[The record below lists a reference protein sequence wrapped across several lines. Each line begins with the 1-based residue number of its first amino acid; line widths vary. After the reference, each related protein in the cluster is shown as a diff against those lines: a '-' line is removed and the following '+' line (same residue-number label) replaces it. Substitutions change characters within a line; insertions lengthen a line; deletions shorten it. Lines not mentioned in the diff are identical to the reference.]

1 MAENITEKSYFTKPI
16 RFIKNIGSSLILG
29 LSGSLN
35 GGVAYSFIIS
45 LDYHYFTPADG
56 IIAGLIGGLG
66 VGAKNLFSE
75 SLPVNEKHNDEDIPL
90 TEIGEHV
97 LFGIIAL
104 FLGYIFVFYFVKL
117 PSIHGELFPPSEQ
130 GISLYEFFKQTLGL
144 PDIVGVVLGSISSLA
159 PLIFKHRIRALMRRL
174 KINRVYQVSK

>member
-1 MAENITEKSYFTKPI
+1 MVAESYFSKQI
-16 RFIKNIGSSLILG
+16 DYIKSKGSLLILG

-35 GGVAYSFIIS
+35 GGVAYSYIIS

-66 VGAKNLFSE
+66 VGAKNIFPE
-75 SLPVNEKHNDEDIPL
+75 NLPENEEHDDDIPL
-90 TEIGEHV
+90 TVIGEHI

-104 FLGYIFVFYFVKL
+104 FLGYVFVFHFVKL
-117 PSIHGELFPPSEQ
+117 PSIHGELSPPSEQ
-130 GISLYEFFKQTLGL
+130 GITFYDFFMQTLGL
-144 PDIVGVVLGSISSLA
+144 PDIIGVALGSISSLA

-174 KINRVYQVSK
+174 KTSRVYQVSK